1 MLGGRFSWELLH
13 LGWVPAINSLK
24 PLMRYIEGDI
34 IKNMN
39 RTITGKYRMADPR
52 NDDFVPGTPAER
64 IALVWILTREIA
76 SLNKKY
82 DVERRLHRHV
92 TRLVRREG

>member
-1 MLGGRFSWELLH
+1 ME
-13 LGWVPAINSLK
+13 
-24 PLMRYIEGDI
+24 
-34 IKNMN
+34 
-39 RTITGKYRMADPR
+39 RTVTAKYRITDPR

-64 IALVWILTREIA
+64 IALVWTLTREIA

-82 DVERRLHRHV
+82 DVERTLQRHV